1 MSTSHPTMTPDP
13 NRRNESRGYQLTTVA
28 IVCPILPVILTTLRI
43 YTRLVLIKKRFW
55 EDLSIAIALVC
66 TVLLSVA
73 NHMAV
78 INGSGQHIETIPLA
92 NMTAFAKIGI
102 AVTQLYS
109 LTHFF
114 LKLSVL
120 LQYTR
125 VSVLPSD
132 KRLCHI
138 SIAVLC
144 TGYLIFIVLRMFRC
158 TPFHAIWT
166 PGVPGAR
173 CIYNNTW
180 FMFASQGWNMI
191 MDFVILLGPLYILRH
206 SNAPLKQRVLLG
218 VLLAFGG
225 SACIISAIRL
235 HTLYPSGTSLDPTWD
250 KIPSAIYGLVE
261 VNVGISCASVVTLR
275 PLVHRWRGA
284 LSDEADNSEQT
295 MITRP
300 QTLVGRRQFRDNRLL
315 VAAGRRTAQAGGG
328 GQRTKGHI
336 RY

>member
-1 MSTSHPTMTPDP
+1 MTPDP

-28 IVCPILPVILTTLRI
+28 IVCPILPVILRMLRI
-43 YTRLVLIKKRFW
+43 YTRLILIKKRFW
-55 EDLSIAIALVC
+55 EDLSIVIAL
-66 TVLLSVA
+66 
-73 NHMAV
+73 
-78 INGSGQHIETIPLA
+78 
-92 NMTAFAKIGI
+92 
-102 AVTQLYS
+102 
-109 LTHFF
+109 
-114 LKLSVL
+114 LSVL
-120 LQYTR
+120 LQYAR

-132 KRLCHI
+132 KRLCRI

-144 TGYLIFIVLRMFRC
+144 TGYLIFIVLRMVRC
-158 TPFHAIWT
+158 IPFHALWT
-166 PGVPGAR
+166 HGVPGAR

-275 PLVHRWRGA
+275 PLVRRLRGV
-284 LSDEADNSEQT
+284 LSDEADTSERT
-295 MITRP
+295 IITRP
-300 QTLVGRRQFRDNRLL
+300 QTLVGCRQFNGNRALA
-315 VAAGRRTAQAGGG
+315 VAERSTAQAGSEE
-328 GQRTKGHI
+328 QRTKGCMK
-336 RY
+336 Y